1 MGKIEW
7 ALKFRQMKRT
17 VCIWEVDVAA
27 DVEADGVRGYYG
39 AESPSNISAL
49 RCNTMAAFLFPV
61 LTCLA
66 YCLRPVRHTSMLS
79 GNHYIRNAL
88 V

>member
-1 MGKIEW
+1 M
-7 ALKFRQMKRT
+7 
-17 VCIWEVDVAA
+17 AA

-39 AESPSNISAL
+39 AESPSSISAL